1 MKRILKSLYVDIV
14 GGLLVAIGVYN
25 FAVAAEFPLSGVS
38 GFAVVFYHFWGLPI
52 GFMTFLMNVPIILA
66 CYRILGKHF
75 ILKSMKTIIISTI
88 MMDYVAPLFPI
99 YRGELLLS
107 CICMGVLTGLG
118 YGLIYKSDTSTG
130 GADFVILS
138 IHAKKPYLSVGKLNI
153 ILESVIVVINGILTG
168 GNVDKIIC
176 GMIATY
182 LMSVMI
188 DKAMY
193 GINAGK
199 MTLVVTGKGEQVAKR
214 ISEMTKRGATLL
226 QATGS
231 YTGKDKKVVMCA
243 CSNKQMHQVQDAVKE
258 VDENAFLI
266 ILESNEVRGEGFNP
280 Y

>member
-1 MKRILKSLYVDIV
+1 MKQLIKDLYVDIV
-14 GGLLVAIGVYN
+14 GGLLVAVGVYN
-25 FAVAAEFPLSGVS
+25 FAVAAGFPLSGVS

-52 GFMTFLMNVPIILA
+52 GLMTFVMNIPIILV
-66 CYRILGKHF
+66 CYKILGKYF
-75 ILKSMKTIIISTI
+75 ILKSVKTIIISTI
-88 MMDYVAPLFPI
+88 MMDYVAPLFPV
-99 YRGELLLS
+99 YRGEIFLS
-107 CICMGVLTGLG
+107 CLCMGVLTGLG

-130 GADFVILS
+130 GADFVILA
-138 IHAKKPYLSVGKLNI
+138 IHAKKPYLSVGKLNV
-153 ILESVIVVINGILTG
+153 ILESVIVVINGFLID

-199 MTLVVTGKGEQVAKR
+199 MTLVVTEKGKQVADQ

-226 QATGS
+226 SATGS
-231 YTGKDKKVVMCA
+231 YTGEEKSVVMCA
-243 CSNKQMHQVQDAVKE
+243 CSNKQMHQVQEAVKE
-258 VDENAFLI
+258 VDENAFLV

-280 Y
+280 H